1 MSVPSLTEL
10 PQLSEGAK
18 LPERSLAPG
27 IMDVARFI
35 GGAGFA
41 IGIFID
47 PVVARDHGL
56 EGPLIPAEFKSAFL
70 LKYLRD
76 LAGPGGTVLRLQS
89 AFRRPDYH
97 GNRFTIGGEIVQ
109 IRPTDRGTEYELA
122 LRIVQANGDQSVRSS
137 ATILAPRTSH

>member
-1 MSVPSLTEL
+1 MTVPPLRDL
-10 PQLSEGAK
+10 PNLAEGMP
-18 LPERSLAPG
+18 LPERRIVPG

-35 GGAGFA
+35 GGSGYA

-47 PVVARDHGL
+47 PVIARDHGL

-97 GNRFTIGGEIVQ
+97 GNPIVIAGEIVQ
-109 IRPTDRGTEYELA
+109 ITPTDAGTEYQLA
-122 LRIVQANGDQSVRSS
+122 IRIVQANGDQSVRSS
-137 ATILAPRTSH
+137 ATILVA

>member
-1 MSVPSLTEL
+1 MTVPPLRDL
-10 PQLSEGAK
+10 ANLAEGTP
-18 LPERSLAPG
+18 LPERRIVPG

-35 GGAGFA
+35 GGSGYA

-47 PVVARDHGL
+47 PVSARDHGL

-76 LAGPGGTVLRLQS
+76 LAGPGGAVLRLQS

-97 GNRFTIGGEIVQ
+97 GDPIVIAGEVVQ
-109 IRPTDRGTEYELA
+109 VTPTDAGTEYQLA
-122 LRIVQANGDQSVRSS
+122 IRMVQANGDQSVRSS
-137 ATILAPRTSH
+137 ATILVA

>member
-1 MSVPSLTEL
+1 MTVPALRDL
-10 PQLSEGAK
+10 PNLSPGTP
-18 LPERSLAPG
+18 LPERRIAPD

-35 GGAGFA
+35 GGSGYA

-47 PVVARDHGL
+47 PVAARDHGL
-56 EGPLIPAEFKSAFL
+56 EGPLIPAEYKSAFL

-97 GNRFTIGGEIVQ
+97 GNPITIAGEIVELT
-109 IRPTDRGTEYELA
+109 PTDAGTEYQLA
-122 LRIVQANGDQSVRSS
+122 IRIVQANGDQSVRSS
-137 ATILAPRTSH
+137 AAILAPVV